1 MIKKILIYVTG
12 EMSIKAIGFL
22 MLPVYSHLISPNEYG
37 ILGVLNAMVAFLPFI
52 FTFYYLYGYVRFSVQ
67 KQSVEMVSTFVAMGF
82 VLNLFFIVISIGL
95 YYTILRFHYPTEFMY
110 FLFAITAT
118 ASLFIF
124 QILQMYHRAAQMAE
138 RYLRFSLLYAVLT
151 TLLNITLLLWLK
163 DKISAILLSGV
174 FANIIVSIVA
184 FIFMKELIDI
194 KQISWQLSKKV
205 LAYTI
210 PLVPGAIA
218 LLLYS
223 QADKLILFQYVSAPE
238 LGIYTMAFTLGLSMS
253 YIGSALFMSYQPMFY
268 AHASDN
274 SSEKLTEGL
283 KHTVFLLLGGLI
295 LVLMMIKVAYLLI
308 NERYASGEPYA
319 MIIALAYSLLAF
331 TQLLEL
337 HLTYIQRTSIVSF
350 VYSIGGIFNVV
361 LLYFLVQKL
370 GGFGASLS
378 LLLSACSMAIL
389 MYFLAQKHYY
399 LPYNRLIIYFYFF
412 VIAVLF
418 GGIIANA

>member
-1 MIKKILIYVTG
+1 MLKKILTYVTG
-12 EMSIKAIGFL
+12 EMSIKAISFL
-22 MLPVYSHLISPNEYG
+22 MLPVYSHLISPGEYG
-37 ILGVLNAMVAFLPFI
+37 VLGVLNAMVAFLPFI
-52 FTFYYLYGYVRFSVQ
+52 LTFYYLYGYVRFSVQ
-67 KQSVEMVSTFVAMGF
+67 KQSLEMVSTFISMGF
-82 VLNLFFIVISIGL
+82 FLNLFFIAASIGL
-95 YYTILRFHYPTEFMY
+95 YFAVLRYHYPIELVY
-110 FLFAITAT
+110 FLLAVTSI

-124 QILQMYHRAAQMAE
+124 QILQMYHRAEQMAG

-151 TLLNITLLLWLK
+151 TLFNIIFLLWLK
-163 DKISAILLSGV
+163 DKVTAILLSGLI
-174 FANIIVSIVA
+174 ANILVSIVA
-184 FIFMKELIDI
+184 FIFIKELIDI
-194 KQISWQLSKKV
+194 KHISWKLSKKV

-223 QADKLILFQYVSAPE
+223 QADKLILFQYVNATE
-238 LGIYTMAFTLGLSMS
+238 VGIYTMAFTLGLSMG

-268 AHASDN
+268 AHATEN

-283 KHTVFLLLGGLI
+283 KHSLFLLLGGLI
-295 LVLMMIKVAYLLI
+295 LVLIMIKVAYLLI
-308 NERYASGEPYA
+308 NERYAAGEPYA